1 MTEGLSPLQRYHRDV
16 ASGALLA
23 DPAQESVMGQLDDLY
38 GRLLARAAEQNTL
51 RARARKLMGR
61 SAAPERGL
69 YIWGGVGRG
78 KTHLVDTFYDSLGL
92 DRKLRVHFHRFM
104 QRVHSALTQYSGAK
118 NPLEVVADD
127 IADEALV
134 LCFDEFFVSD
144 IGDAMILGGLIDAL
158 FRRGVTLVTT
168 SNIPPQELYR
178 DGLQRSRFLP
188 AIALLEQH
196 LTVTHLEAATDYR
209 FRTLQR
215 ADLWHVPHDRT
226 AAEALSAYFSS
237 LTGREAGDPRSV
249 DINQRPLTLL
259 ADAPGVAWATFSTL
273 CEEPRG
279 AVDYVEMARE
289 YHTVLIEQ
297 IPLLGR
303 DKEDAA
309 RRFINLVDEFYDRN
323 VKLIATGAQAPEA
336 LYDGSRLRFEFDRTV
351 SRLQEMRTEEY
362 LKAEH
367 RP

>member
-1 MTEGLSPLQRYHRDV
+1 MRE
-16 ASGALLA
+16 
-23 DPAQESVMGQLDDLY
+23 LDNLCS
-38 GRLLARAAEQNTL
+38 RLLTRAAEQNTVW
-51 RARARKLMGR
+51 ARARKAMGR
-61 SAAPERGL
+61 PAAPERGL

-78 KTHLVDTFYDSLGL
+78 KTHLADTFYDSLAL
-92 DRKLRVHFHRFM
+92 ERKLRVHFHRFM
-104 QRVHSALTQYSGAK
+104 QRVHSALTQHSGAK
-118 NPLEVVADD
+118 NPLEVVADE

-158 FRRGVTLVTT
+158 FRRGVTLVAT

-196 LTVTHLEAATDYR
+196 LTVTQLEAATDYR

-215 ADLWHVPHDRT
+215 ADLWHVPHDEV
-226 AAEALSAYFSS
+226 ASAALSEYFLS
-237 LTGREAGDPRSV
+237 LTGQEAGDPKTV
-249 DINQRPLTLL
+249 DINQRAVNLL
-259 ADAPGVAWATFSTL
+259 ADAPGVAWASFSTL
-273 CEEPRG
+273 CEEPRS

-297 IPLLGR
+297 IPLLDR

-323 VKLIATGAQAPEA
+323 VKLIATAAHPPET
-336 LYDGSRLRFEFDRTV
+336 LYDGVRLRFEFDRTV
-351 SRLQEMRTEEY
+351 SRLQEMRTQEY

>member
-1 MTEGLSPLQRYHRDV
+1 MR
-16 ASGALLA
+16 
-23 DPAQESVMGQLDDLY
+23 QLDDLCS
-38 GRLLARAAEQNTL
+38 RLLARAAERKTM
-51 RARARKLMGR
+51 RARARKLMG
-61 SAAPERGL
+61 SPVAPERGL

-78 KTHLVDTFYDSLGL
+78 KTHLMDTFYDSLAL
-92 DRKLRVHFHRFM
+92 ERKIRVHFHRFM
-104 QRVHSALTQYSGAK
+104 QRVHAALTQHSGAK

-127 IADEALV
+127 ISDEALV

-158 FRRGVTLVTT
+158 FRRGVTLVAT

-188 AIALLEQH
+188 AIALLEEH

-249 DINQRPLTLL
+249 GINQRPLTLL

-273 CEEPRG
+273 CEEPRS

-297 IPLLGR
+297 IPLLDR

-309 RRFINLVDEFYDRN
+309 RRFINLVDEFHDRN
-323 VKLIATGAQAPEA
+323 VKLIATSARAPEA

>member
-1 MTEGLSPLQRYHRDV
+1 ML
-16 ASGALLA
+16 
-23 DPAQESVMGQLDDLY
+23 QLDDLCS
-38 GRLLARAAEQNTL
+38 RLLNRAAEQNTVW
-51 RARARKLMGR
+51 ARARKVMGR
-61 SAAPERGL
+61 RAAPERGL
-69 YIWGGVGRG
+69 YVWGGVGRG
-78 KTHLVDTFYDSLGL
+78 KTHLVDTFYDSLAL
-92 DRKLRVHFHRFM
+92 ERKLRVHFHRFM
-104 QRVHSALTQYSGAK
+104 QRVHSALTQHSGAK
-118 NPLEVVADD
+118 NPLEVVADE

-158 FRRGVTLVTT
+158 FRRGVTLVAT

-196 LTVTHLEAATDYR
+196 LSVTQLEAATDYR

-215 ADLWHVPHDRT
+215 ADLWYVPHDG
-226 AAEALSAYFSS
+226 AASAALSEYFLS
-237 LTGREAGDPRSV
+237 LTGQEAGDPKTV
-249 DINQRPLTLL
+249 DINHRAVNLL

-273 CEEPRG
+273 CEEPRS

-297 IPLLGR
+297 IPLLDR

-323 VKLIATGAQAPEA
+323 VKLIATAAQPPEA
-336 LYDGSRLRFEFDRTV
+336 LYTGSRLRFEFDRTV
-351 SRLQEMRTEEY
+351 SRLQEMRTQEY

>member
-1 MTEGLSPLQRYHRDV
+1 MTEGLSPLQRYHQDV
-16 ASGALLA
+16 ESGALLA
-23 DPAQESVMGQLDDLY
+23 DRAQESVMCQLDELS
-38 GRLLARAAEQNTL
+38 GRLLARAAEQNTVW
-51 RARARKLMGR
+51 ARARKLMGR
-61 SAAPERGL
+61 PAAPERGL

-78 KTHLVDTFYDSLGL
+78 KTHLVDTFYDSLVL
-92 DRKLRVHFHRFM
+92 ERKLRVHFHRFM
-104 QRVHSALTQYSGAK
+104 QRVHLALTLHSGAK
-118 NPLEVVADD
+118 NPLEVVAEE

-158 FRRGVTLVTT
+158 FRRGVTLVAT
-168 SNIPPQELYR
+168 SNIPPKELYR

-196 LTVTHLEAATDYR
+196 LTVTQLEAAADYR

-215 ADLWHVPHDRT
+215 ADLWHVPHDG
-226 AAEALSAYFSS
+226 AASAALSDYFSS
-237 LTGREAGDPRSV
+237 LTGREAGGPKSV
-249 DINQRPLTLL
+249 EINQRPVNLL
-259 ADAPGVAWATFSTL
+259 ANAPGVAWATFSTL
-273 CEEPRG
+273 CEEPRS

-297 IPLLGR
+297 IPLLDR

-323 VKLIATGAQAPEA
+323 VKLIATAAHPPET
-336 LYDGSRLRFEFDRTV
+336 LYDGVRLRFEFDRTV
-351 SRLQEMRTEEY
+351 SRLQEMRTQEY